1 MHHKPSKRDIEN
13 EVLKE
18 EINQVFEEHKGRYG
32 SIRISKVLSTKGIHV
47 NRKRVARLMRELKL
61 YPKGTRYRY
70 KNYNKKTHSV
80 ERPNLLNQMFYTDK
94 KNKIW
99 VGDITYIPTRKG
111 TLYLAV
117 FLDIYSRKVVG
128 WSMDKKMK
136 DTLVQDAFIQA
147 YGKEHP
153 DVGLIVHTD
162 QGSQFTGGNFR
173 SLLAKYHAIQSNSRK
188 GNPYD
193 NAVMESFYRTIK
205 RELIQDAKYEN
216 PEQAQKDI
224 FKYIEMY
231 YNTKR
236 IHSALGYISPAQFE
250 ELNS

>member
-1 MHHKPSKRDIEN
+1 
-13 EVLKE
+13 
-18 EINQVFEEHKGRYG
+18 
-32 SIRISKVLSTKGIHV
+32 
-47 NRKRVARLMRELKL
+47 
-61 YPKGTRYRY
+61 
-70 KNYNKKTHSV
+70 
-80 ERPNLLNQMFYTDK
+80 MFYADK
-94 KNKIW
+94 KNKIG

-128 WSMDKKMK
+128 WSMNKKMK

-147 YGKEHP
+147 YGKEHL
-153 DVGLIVHTD
+153 DAGLIIHTD
-162 QGSQFTGGNFR
+162 QGSQFTSGNFR
-173 SLLAKYHAIQSNSRK
+173 SLLAKYHAIQSNSLK
-188 GNPYD
+188 GNPYA

-205 RELIQDAKYEN
+205 RKLIQDAKYES